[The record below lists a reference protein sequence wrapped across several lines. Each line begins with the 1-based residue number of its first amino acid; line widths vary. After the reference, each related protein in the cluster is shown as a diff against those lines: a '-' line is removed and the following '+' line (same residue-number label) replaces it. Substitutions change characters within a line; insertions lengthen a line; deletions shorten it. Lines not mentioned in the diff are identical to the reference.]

1 MCVAR
6 ARRLYRGDE
15 PSSRPEVTGPSDKI
29 AVYVR
34 AGPFPMDELR
44 ALTPA
49 DRALLTEAE
58 KIRIQYRNMPTAMLG
73 MVVICTLMSM
83 VLEAGI
89 GPGKIAIWMGCVY
102 VYAAARFFL
111 WRAFTRR
118 QPPAEDCHRWRTYAI
133 VGSAVAG
140 LIWGVGAVE
149 LYVPNALS
157 YQMFLV
163 MGLVGMGAGCVYATA
178 SVMPSFFAYFY
189 PSMLLPATL
198 FLREEDAMHVSTG
211 LLMVLY
217 VSLLTPFA
225 VHLSRFITASISLRF
240 ENLGLIAELRNQKD
254 AAEEANVAKSRFLA
268 AASHDLRQPLHAL
281 GLFVQSLQESPLAS
295 RERHVIGNIRRSV
308 DAMEELFNSLLDIS
322 RLDAGVVQPHIATM
336 PLAAIFDSLRFEY
349 APVAREKNLALRVR
363 KTSVCVRSDA
373 SLLSRIIRNL
383 LANALS
389 YTDRGGVV
397 LGCRR
402 CGDSVRIEVWDSG
415 RGVPADRHEEIF
427 REFSQLE
434 NPERDRR
441 KGLGLGLA
449 IVQRLA
455 QLLGHEVELRS
466 EVGKGSVFSITV
478 PRGVEEDCLPVDAL
492 PETTTAFDLSHALI
506 LVIDDEAAVQ
516 DGMATVLR
524 KWGCDVLTS
533 GSGEEML
540 TKLVGVRRLPDLIVS
555 DYRLRGEENGIQVV
569 EMLRNEFNTEV
580 PALLVTG
587 DTAPDRLR
595 DAEASGLP
603 ILHKPVNPARLR
615 TLIANLLRE
624 HTRAA

>member
-1 MCVAR
+1 
-6 ARRLYRGDE
+6 
-15 PSSRPEVTGPSDKI
+15 
-29 AVYVR
+29 
-34 AGPFPMDELR
+34 MDELR
-44 ALTPA
+44 ALTLE

-58 KIRIQYRNMPTAMLG
+58 MIRIQYRNMPTAFLG
-73 MVVICTLMSM
+73 TVVIATLMGL
-83 VLEAGI
+83 VLEAGT
-89 GPGKIAIWMGCVY
+89 GPQKVAVWMTLVY
-102 VYAAARFFL
+102 VWTIGRFFQ
-111 WRAFTRR
+111 WRAFNRAD
-118 QPPAEDCHRWRTYAI
+118 PPPHQMGRWRVYSI

-140 LIWGVGAVE
+140 LIWGLGAIA
-149 LYVPNALS
+149 LYVPNGLA

-163 MGLVGMGAGCVYATA
+163 MGLVGMGAGCVYASA
-178 SVMPSFFAYFY
+178 AVMPSFYAYFY
-189 PSMLLPATL
+189 PAILLPAQV
-198 FLREEDAMHVSTG
+198 FLREKDALHVSTG
-211 LLMVLY
+211 LGMVLY
-217 VSLLTPFA
+217 VALMTPFA
-225 VHLSRFITASISLRF
+225 VRLSRFISESIRLRF
-240 ENLGLIAELRNQKD
+240 ENLGLIGELRNQKD

-281 GLFVQSLQESPLAS
+281 GLFVQSLQESALAA

-322 RLDAGVVQPHIATM
+322 RLDAGVVQPRITTIS
-336 PLAAIFDSLRFEY
+336 LASVFDSLRFEY
-349 APVAREKNLALRVR
+349 APVARQKHLALLVM
-363 KTSVCVRSDA
+363 KTSVYVRSDA

-383 LANALS
+383 LSNAVS
-389 YTDRGGVV
+389 YTERGGVV

-415 RGVPADRHEEIF
+415 KGVPPDRHDEIF

-449 IVQRLA
+449 IVERLA
-455 QLLGHEVELRS
+455 RLLDHAIEVRS

-478 PRGVEEDCLPVDAL
+478 PRGVQEDCVPIDSP
-492 PETTTAFDLSHALI
+492 PETTTAFDLSHALV
-506 LVIDDEAAVQ
+506 LVIDDETAVQ
-516 DGMATVLR
+516 DGMAAVLR
-524 KWGCDVLTS
+524 KWGCDVLTA

-540 TKLVGVRRLPDLIVS
+540 AKLAVVPRLPDLIVS
-555 DYRLRGEENGIQVV
+555 DYRLRGKENGIQVV
-569 EMLRNEFNTEV
+569 ENLRSEFNADI
-580 PALLVTG
+580 PALLVSG

-624 HTRAA
+624 RTRAA